1 MKAIFNS
8 RIIDTSKPLIPSSN
22 RAFCYGD
29 GLFETIVTGPDRID
43 LIGSHLGRMER
54 GCQVLEMDF
63 PAVLTEEYLREA
75 INQLAAENGIKGSMR
90 TKLMV
95 WRNEGGLY
103 APEESSSNYLLEC
116 KPATKRFFRSAEEI
130 GVSEVYHTH
139 WSPISFA
146 KTMNAL
152 NYVLAGKEM
161 TRKGWDEIILTD
173 YQGHISESHIANI
186 FWIANGK
193 LYTPPSSTG
202 CIEGIMRKVMKELA
216 ANTGIAIH
224 ESLLSIKELDTLQ
237 SIFSTN
243 ASGITWFKKLEERQ
257 LENPEEFL
265 TPILKQ
271 LLRP

>member
-54 GCQVLEMDF
+54 GCQVLGMDF
-63 PAVLTEEYLREA
+63 PAVLTEEYLRES
-75 INQLAAENGIKGSMR
+75 IDQLVAENGIKGSIR

-161 TRKGWDEIILTD
+161 TSKGWDDIILTD
-173 YQGHISESHIANI
+173 YQGHISESHIANA
-186 FWIANGK
+186 FWITDGQ
-193 LYTPPSSTG
+193 LYTPPLSTG
-202 CIEGIMRKVMKELA
+202 CIEGVMRQTIVKIATDLGLPVTEKHGSANELKHA
-216 ANTGIAIH
+216 
-224 ESLLSIKELDTLQ
+224 Q

-243 ASGITWFKKLEERQ
+243 ASGISWFKKFNGVFLDS
-257 LENPEEFL
+257 PEAIL
-265 TPILKQ
+265 SPILKQ